1 MSGVANSPLKNR
13 TLSGGGEQVKAT
25 RNPAEDHSAIHNE
38 LLRTIIAPPD
48 NRAFQIVLNTA
59 HLTSRSKKS
68 RLSPSIQ
75 QTPMAKFGD
84 RDFMLVEVD
93 HDQLFF
99 QTISRTGLAT
109 ASGVILKTIR
119 RPPMMP
125 VFLASR
131 YLLRRVELRKGS
143 SRLSE
148 AGKRV
153 ACLSHAIV
161 RHRHCGCE
169 AQIGSGPARTRD
181 RKQSPFWSR

>member
-1 MSGVANSPLKNR
+1 VSGVANSPLKNR
-13 TLSGGGEQVKAT
+13 TLSGGGEQVKGT

-99 QTISRTGLAT
+99 QTISRTGLAI
-109 ASGVILKTIR
+109 ASGVIQR
-119 RPPMMP
+119 
-125 VFLASR
+125 
-131 YLLRRVELRKGS
+131 
-143 SRLSE
+143 
-148 AGKRV
+148 
-153 ACLSHAIV
+153 
-161 RHRHCGCE
+161 
-169 AQIGSGPARTRD
+169 QSGGL
-181 RKQSPFWSR
+181 Q